1 MILDPQDWQDS
12 LAAETSCAE
21 RLLSITD
28 QQQTLLIQRKFVEL
42 TSNLAAQ
49 QQAVEQLFV
58 LTRRRTDSQQQLAQ
72 QHQIAPPGRRLE
84 IYTHLPAFKVE
95 EIERLVVHLQSVMD
109 SCQRAFRQNQ
119 LLLGRSIELAQQV
132 LQRSGVVSTGRTYG
146 ARGKERAFAS
156 ANPVSRWQAVV

>member
-21 RLLSITD
+21 QLFSITD
-28 QQQTLLIQRKFVEL
+28 QQQTLLIHRKFVEL
-42 TSNLAAQ
+42 TGNLAAQ

-58 LTRRRTDSQQQLAQ
+58 LTRRRSDSQQQLAQ
-72 QHQIAPPGRRLE
+72 QYQIAPPGRRLE
-84 IYTHLPAFKVE
+84 IYAHLPSYKVE
-95 EIERLVVHLQSVMD
+95 EIERMVLPLQSVMD

>member
-12 LAAETSCAE
+12 LAAEASCAE

-28 QQQTLLIQRKFVEL
+28 QQQTLLIHRKFVEL
-42 TSNLAAQ
+42 TSNLSAQ
-49 QQAVEQLFV
+49 QQAVEQLCV
-58 LTRRRTDSQQQLAQ
+58 LTRRRTDSQHHLAQ
-72 QHQIAPPGRRLE
+72 QHQIAQPGRRLE
-84 IYTHLPAFKVE
+84 IYTHLPALKVE
-95 EIERLVVHLQSVMD
+95 EIERMVLHLQFVMD

-146 ARGKERAFAS
+146 ARGKERAFAN